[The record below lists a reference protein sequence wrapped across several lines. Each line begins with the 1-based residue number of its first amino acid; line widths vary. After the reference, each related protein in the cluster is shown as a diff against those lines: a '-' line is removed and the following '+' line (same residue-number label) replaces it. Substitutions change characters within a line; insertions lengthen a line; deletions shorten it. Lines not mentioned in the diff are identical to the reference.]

1 MLKIENN
8 QIVRYVPLKVEI
20 KTLTDSP
27 CMMLP
32 IRDTGNGHGK
42 KGMRLINLD
51 LKELNQD
58 QLAVLIGKAKRE
70 FDRR

>member
-8 QIVRYVPLKVEI
+8 QIVRYVPLVAEI
-20 KTLTDSP
+20 NRLTDSP
-27 CMMLP
+27 CMMV
-32 IRDTGNGHGK
+32 RVMVTTQRECNYHTV
-42 KGMRLINLD
+42 NLD
-51 LKELNQD
+51 LRKLSPD